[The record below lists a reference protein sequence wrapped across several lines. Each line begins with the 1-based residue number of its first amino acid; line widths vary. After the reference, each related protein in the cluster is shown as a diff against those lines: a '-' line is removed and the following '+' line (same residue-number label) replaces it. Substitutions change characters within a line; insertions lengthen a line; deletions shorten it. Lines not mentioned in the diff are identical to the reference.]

1 MILDKLSQVF
11 REAEQLPGFMSV
23 AVFDATGNV
32 VAKHQSDANVN
43 VVLEG
48 AYQVEIIKQAKLF
61 LTMSE
66 VNQGNE
72 LGVISVETLKYTYY
86 LISSESGSMYF
97 VLMLDAKR
105 VNVGMTR
112 ILIEKQRDA
121 LRGSF

>member
-1 MILDKLSQVF
+1 MILDKLSQVS
-11 REAEQLPGFMSV
+11 REAEQLPGFISI
-23 AVFDATGNV
+23 AVFDATGNII
-32 VAKHQSDANVN
+32 AKSQSDASVN
-43 VVLEG
+43 VELEG

-61 LTMSE
+61 LKMSE
-66 VNQGNE
+66 LNKDNE

-112 ILIEKQRDA
+112 ILIEKQRAA